1 MADAH
6 SSLDRVSL
14 RLRQQIA
21 MSTLMDDL
29 VVNALAAVVAQM
41 RDAGHPDVDAL
52 EYAIR
57 AHRIATMK
65 QKALFGAAG
74 IDA

>member
-1 MADAH
+1 MANAR

-29 VVNALAAVVAQM
+29 VVGALASVVATM
-41 RDAGHPDVDAL
+41 RDAGHPDVAAL
-52 EYAIR
+52 EHAIR

-65 QKALFGAAG
+65 QTALFAAAG